1 MIEISLYTALA
12 LYGSLLLAGA
22 IAVWVYTERTA
33 RRVHR
38 ILGSQNVWRCSF
50 CAYTY
55 LDENAVEMSTCPRCA
70 SINRIDDV
78 GVKPYPVD
86 PVAEERQREPGVRNT
101 SRSKSKGM
109 RARGPRRRG

>member
-12 LYGSLLLAGA
+12 LYGALLIAGA
-22 IAVWVYTERTA
+22 MGIWVYTERTA

-38 ILGSQNVWRCSF
+38 ILGSQHVWRCSY

-55 LDENAVEMSTCPRCA
+55 LDETAVEMSTCPRCG

-78 GVKPYPVD
+78 GVKPYEVEA
-86 PVAEERQREPGVRNT
+86 VRVNRHREDGARNT
-101 SRSKSKGM
+101 SKSKSKGM
-109 RARGPRRRG
+109 RSRGPRRRR